1 MSPGDRRPSN
11 DETASS
17 ADRGSTTNDGE
28 PGDRRAD
35 PAGSDRDETEPSA
48 DRNSRSGSEIPA
60 GGTGTDHT
68 DSQTSADYAS
78 TDHASTD
85 DPVWRRIWTATD
97 GPLLLLREV
106 AISFGVVLLIGL
118 VLFGVSGVWPPM
130 VAVESESMEPN
141 INKYDLIVVT
151 EPGRFAPSTADET
164 VVVTLAAVD
173 GRSHE
178 SFDQP
183 GSVVV
188 YKDPGSFGPPII
200 HRAHFYVEAGEN
212 WHDRANPDH
221 ISAESCAELNNC
233 PAPHAGY
240 ITKGD
245 NEASNE
251 KYDQANG
258 IAPVVKPGWVTGI
271 AQLRLPKIGYIRLA
285 LTGAA
290 SYGPVVP
297 AGLGA
302 IGASGA
308 YAVGRRELFG

>member
-1 MSPGDRRPSN
+1 MSPGDRRPSD

-17 ADRGSTTNDGE
+17 ADRGSATNDGE
-28 PGDRRAD
+28 TGDRSIDGGDSD
-35 PAGSDRDETEPSA
+35 PDGTEPGADGSQWPDSRMSA
-48 DRNSRSGSEIPA
+48 
-60 GGTGTDHT
+60 
-68 DSQTSADYAS
+68 
-78 TDHASTD
+78 DHASAGEPASTEE
-85 DPVWRRIWTATD
+85 PVWRRVWTATD
-97 GPLLLLREV
+97 GPLLLFREV
-106 AISFGVVLLIGL
+106 AISFGIVLLIGL

-151 EPGRFAPSTADET
+151 EPGRFAPSAADET
-164 VVVTLAAVD
+164 GVVTLAAVD
-173 GRSHE
+173 GGSHE

-233 PAPHAGY
+233 PSPHAGY

-251 KYDQANG
+251 KYDQASG

>member
-1 MSPGDRRPSN
+1 MSSGDRRPSD

-17 ADRGSTTNDGE
+17 EDRGSSTNDRE
-28 PGDRRAD
+28 TDDRPVDAAD
-35 PAGSDRDETEPSA
+35 SDRDGTEPSA
-48 DRNSRSGSEIPA
+48 GGSDRSGSGDAAERTSVDRFGERP
-60 GGTGTDHT
+60 
-68 DSQTSADYAS
+68 SAD
-78 TDHASTD
+78 
-85 DPVWRRIWTATD
+85 DPLWRRVLTATD

-106 AISFGVVLLIGL
+106 AISFGIVLLIGL

-141 INKYDLIVVT
+141 INKYDLILVT
-151 EPGRFAPSTADET
+151 EPGRFAPAAADKT
-164 VVVTLAAVD
+164 GVVTLADVD
-173 GRSHE
+173 GGGHE
-178 SFDQP
+178 SFDRP

-188 YKDPGSFGPPII
+188 YEDPGSLGPPII

-212 WHDRANPDH
+212 WYDRANPDY
-221 ISAESCAELNNC
+221 ISAESCGELNNC
-233 PAPHAGY
+233 PAPHSGY

-245 NEASNE
+245 NEASNA

-258 IAPVVKPGWVTGI
+258 IAPIVKPGWVTAI
-271 AQLRLPKIGYIRLA
+271 AQLRLPKVGYIRLA

-290 SYGPVVP
+290 SFGPLVP

-308 YAVGRRELFG
+308 YAIGRRDLLG

>member
-1 MSPGDRRPSN
+1 MSPGDRRPSD

-17 ADRGSTTNDGE
+17 GDRGSTASDGGT
-28 PGDRRAD
+28 GDRQVDA
-35 PAGSDRDETEPSA
+35 AGSDGDGGKPGA
-48 DRNSRSGSEIPA
+48 DGSKRSGSR
-60 GGTGTDHT
+60 
-68 DSQTSADYAS
+68 AS
-78 TDHASTD
+78 TDE
-85 DPVWRRIWTATD
+85 PVWQQVLTATD

-118 VLFGVSGVWPPM
+118 LLFGVSGVWPPM

-141 INKYDLIVVT
+141 INKYDLILVT
-151 EPGRFAPSTADET
+151 EPGRFTGDAADET
-164 VVVTLAAVD
+164 GVVTVDSVD
-173 GRSHE
+173 GENHA

-200 HRAHFYVEAGEN
+200 HRAHFYVEADEN

-221 ISAESCAELNNC
+221 ISAESCEELNNC

-245 NEASNE
+245 NEASNG

-258 IAPVVKPGWVTGI
+258 IAPVVKPGWITGI

-290 SYGPVVP
+290 SFGPLLP

-308 YAVGRRELFG
+308 YAIGRRDLLG

>member
-1 MSPGDRRPSN
+1 MSPGDRRPSD

-17 ADRGSTTNDGE
+17 ADRGSATNDGE
-28 PGDRRAD
+28 TGDRPID
-35 PAGSDRDETEPSA
+35 GGDSNPDGTEPGADGSQRPDSRMSA
-48 DRNSRSGSEIPA
+48 
-60 GGTGTDHT
+60 
-68 DSQTSADYAS
+68 
-78 TDHASTD
+78 DHASAGEPASAEE
-85 DPVWRRIWTATD
+85 PVWRRVWTATD
-97 GPLLLLREV
+97 GPLLLFREV
-106 AISFGVVLLIGL
+106 AISFGIVLLIGL

-141 INKYDLIVVT
+141 INKYDLILVT
-151 EPGRFAPSTADET
+151 EPGRFAPETADET
-164 VVVTLAAVD
+164 GVVTLAGVD
-173 GRSHE
+173 GAGYE
-178 SFDQP
+178 SFDRP

-188 YKDPGSFGPPII
+188 YKDPDSLGPPII
-200 HRAHFYVEAGEN
+200 HRAHFHVESGEN
-212 WHDRANPDH
+212 WYDRANPDH
-221 ISAESCAELNNC
+221 ITAENCGELNNC

-245 NEASNE
+245 NEASNG

-290 SYGPVVP
+290 SFGPLFP

-308 YAVGRRELFG
+308 YAVGRRDLLG